1 MKWELQR
8 FQIDFE
14 EVSLKDQKLEAYRV
28 YDTHSLLRIFSL
40 KMRSGNNSLLAKYD
54 PSPVSVLPWA
64 KNGFYIFKWLRK
76 KKSKEEEYFVMCANY
91 IKFRFWKNQSLMPIN
106 NILLEFSH
114 AHTLHTACGYFF
126 RYNNKIE

>member
-1 MKWELQR
+1 MRTTKVSDR
-8 FQIDFE
+8 FWRGEFKGSKIG
-14 EVSLKDQKLEAYRV
+14 SISCV

-76 KKSKEEEYFVMCANY
+76 KKSKEEEYFMICENY
-91 IKFRFWKNQSLMPIN
+91 LKSTFQCP
-106 NILLEFSH
+106 
-114 AHTLHTACGYFF
+114 
-126 RYNNKIE
+126 